1 MKTVFRQNESERL
14 KALRRYQILDTP
26 PEPAFDRIAEMAAN
40 SFHVPMAGVSLV
52 DEDRVWFKSRVGI
65 SFDQTARDAGLC
77 SSAMLSQGVYHLS
90 DAAHDERALGHS
102 FVTDLGIRFYA
113 AAPLRTHEGFD
124 LGTVWV
130 LDQKPRELAS
140 GEAEMLTALAALTMN
155 QMELRLHAE
164 EIGRLERVQ
173 RTIAEGVEAETGD
186 RFFSSLA
193 RNLAL
198 ALNVQYAFVSRLSND
213 GTRFKIL
220 ALWERDHF
228 GPNLELPLTGTPCES
243 VLHGESIHYST
254 DVCARFPS
262 DRLLTEW
269 SAQSYCGV
277 PVLDA
282 RGGVFGHVA
291 ILDDKPMPD
300 GPRGVAVMRIF
311 AARVRAEVERLRMED
326 ALHDANQ
333 RLTESE
339 EQFRDF
345 FEEAPLA
352 YVVGSEAGI
361 IRGNRTAALIFG
373 VTPEEMAGFHWR
385 SLFPDAPETQRR
397 LRQALKLVESG
408 TEAFGTDLELR
419 RKEDG
424 RPVWVQWWSKREQGG
439 KYARIMFLD
448 ITDRVL
454 MEQEKTRLQTHN
466 EYLQE
471 EIKQFH
477 HFDEIVGRSAT
488 LDSVLD
494 EVRLVAPADST
505 VLILGETGTGKE
517 LIARAIHS
525 ASSRRERPLIKVNC
539 AALPASLIE
548 SELFGHEKG
557 AFTGATE
564 KRIGRFE
571 LANGGTIFIDEIG
584 ELPTEVQIKLLRVL
598 QEREFERIGASS
610 PVKVDIRVIAAT
622 NRDLNQAV
630 AEGKFRRDL
639 FYRLNVFPIV
649 MPPLRQR
656 ADDIPLLVHYF
667 VQRHAARIG
676 RSITHVP
683 AATMAQLTAYSW
695 PGNIREL
702 ENVIERAVI
711 LSRGTDLELASE
723 LIPAIVVTEDH
734 TATAGPAT
742 GPDAVTPPD
751 RSLGHIEKEHIL
763 EVLKRTNWRIE
774 GPNGAAAILRLN
786 ASTLRSRMKK
796 FGLERRR
803 DVS

>member
-1 MKTVFRQNESERL
+1 
-14 KALRRYQILDTP
+14 
-26 PEPAFDRIAEMAAN
+26 
-40 SFHVPMAGVSLV
+40 
-52 DEDRVWFKSRVGI
+52 
-65 SFDQTARDAGLC
+65 
-77 SSAMLSQGVYHLS
+77 
-90 DAAHDERALGHS
+90 
-102 FVTDLGIRFYA
+102 
-113 AAPLRTHEGFD
+113 
-124 LGTVWV
+124 V
-130 LDQKPRELAS
+130 LDQ
-140 GEAEMLTALAALTMN
+140 
-155 QMELRLHAE
+155 
-164 EIGRLERVQ
+164 
-173 RTIAEGVEAETGD
+173 
-186 RFFSSLA
+186 
-193 RNLAL
+193 
-198 ALNVQYAFVSRLSND
+198 
-213 GTRFKIL
+213 
-220 ALWERDHF
+220 
-228 GPNLELPLTGTPCES
+228 
-243 VLHGESIHYST
+243 
-254 DVCARFPS
+254 
-262 DRLLTEW
+262 
-269 SAQSYCGV
+269 
-277 PVLDA
+277 
-282 RGGVFGHVA
+282 
-291 ILDDKPMPD
+291 
-300 GPRGVAVMRIF
+300 
-311 AARVRAEVERLRMED
+311 
-326 ALHDANQ
+326 
-333 RLTESE
+333 
-339 EQFRDF
+339 
-345 FEEAPLA
+345 
-352 YVVGSEAGI
+352 
-361 IRGNRTAALIFG
+361 
-373 VTPEEMAGFHWR
+373 
-385 SLFPDAPETQRR
+385 
-397 LRQALKLVESG
+397 
-408 TEAFGTDLELR
+408 
-419 RKEDG
+419 
-424 RPVWVQWWSKREQGG
+424 
-439 KYARIMFLD
+439 
-448 ITDRVL
+448 
-454 MEQEKTRLQTHN
+454 
-466 EYLQE
+466 
-471 EIKQFH
+471 
-477 HFDEIVGRSAT
+477 
-488 LDSVLD
+488 
-494 EVRLVAPADST
+494 VRLVAPADST

-571 LANGGTIFIDEIG
+571 LANGGTIFLDEIG

-610 PVKVDIRVIAAT
+610 TVRVDIRVIAAT
-622 NRDLNQAV
+622 NRELNQVV

-639 FYRLNVFPIV
+639 FYRLNVFPIL

-656 ADDIPLLVHYF
+656 LDDIPLLVHYF

-711 LSRGTDLELASE
+711 LSRGPDLELASE